1 MGALA
6 NFDLL
11 SVGVAI
17 AGTLVLGFV
26 IYFTDQK
33 SGTNRIFFAFAFVT
47 AIWGL
52 LNYLSYRV
60 EDLSVAFALLRF
72 ELALAVWQTFIIFR
86 LLLIFPDRDDVLPR
100 RYLLALV
107 VYAGVVSV
115 LCLTPFVFERITT
128 VTATG
133 YIKDIAVGPAIALFG
148 VTSIGFVLA
157 GWIVC
162 ARKTFRLRG
171 AQRAQTGFFLL
182 GAIAMFL
189 PIIILNFIFPAFLRD
204 SRFVPYGAVSIFP
217 FVLFTS
223 YAILRFHLFNIK
235 VITTSILVFVLSIVS
250 FGQILFSGTL
260 PAMLFQASVFML
272 VLVFGINLIR
282 NVIREVEQ
290 REKIQKLAKELEET
304 NKRQETLIHFI
315 GHEVKGFLTKAEG
328 AFASLTDGDFGQLP
342 EELKPFVERS
352 FAETRQGVGSVEDIL
367 KASNIKKGTVA
378 YAKEPFDL
386 KALVTEAVEKAKMAA
401 AQKGLALTLVADD
414 ASYQMTGDRAQIND
428 HVLRNLID
436 NAINYTPSGSIVVS
450 LAHENGKVVFAVKDS
465 GIGITD
471 EDKQRLFTE
480 GGHGKDSQTINV
492 HSTGYGLYIAK
503 QITEAMGGTIRA
515 ESEGAGRGSTFI
527 AEFPAG

>member
-33 SGTNRIFFAFAFVT
+33 SSTNRIFFAFAFVT

-60 EDLSVAFALLRF
+60 EDLSIAFALLRF

-86 LLLIFPDRDDVLPR
+86 LLLIFPDHNDTLPR

-107 VYAGVVSV
+107 VYTGVISV
-115 LCLTPFVFERITT
+115 LCLTPFVFERITA

-157 GWIVC
+157 GWVVC
-162 ARKTFRLRG
+162 ARKTFRLMG
-171 AQRAQTGFFLL
+171 TQRAQTGFFLL
-182 GAIAMFL
+182 GAITMFL

-235 VITTSILVFVLSIVS
+235 VITTSILVFVLSVVS
-250 FGQILFSGTL
+250 FGQVLFSDTL
-260 PAMLFQASVFML
+260 PTMLFQTSVFVL

-282 NVIREVEQ
+282 SVIREVEQ
-290 REKIQKLAKELEET
+290 REKIQKLAEELAAT
-304 NKRQETLIHFI
+304 NERQETLIHFI
-315 GHEVKGFLTKAEG
+315 GHEVKGFLAKDAG
-328 AFASLTDGDFGQLP
+328 AFTSLVDGDFGVLP
-342 EELKPFVERS
+342 GELKPLVER
-352 FAETRQGVGSVEDIL
+352 ALVETRQGVASVEALL
-367 KASNIKKGTVA
+367 KAANLKKGTVTYTKA
-378 YAKEPFDL
+378 PFDL
-386 KALVTEAVEKAKMAA
+386 KELVAGAVEKERPAA
-401 AQKGLALTLVADD
+401 ENKGLALSFTADD
-414 ASYQMTGDRAQIND
+414 ASYQMTGDKGQIND

-436 NAINYTPSGSIVVS
+436 NAVNYTPSGSIAVS
-450 LAHENGKVVFAVKDS
+450 LRREGDKLVFAVKDS
-465 GIGITD
+465 GVGITD

-480 GGHGKDSQTINV
+480 GGHGKDSQKVNV

-503 QITEAMGGTIRA
+503 QIVEAHGGTIRA
-515 ESEGAGRGSTFI
+515 ESEGQGKGSTFI
-527 AEFPAG
+527 AEFPAQ